1 MAPHRSSIFAQKL
14 DRTAFTAYFLG
25 AVVPLVALAYVVQ
38 TYVLPTLPDTPVSVG
53 LMAMVGFI
61 AILSLVSFAIL
72 RRTTRQSLQRIDT
85 DNRRLSA
92 MLQTS
97 TALTNAELASEI
109 AGTTAACALELSGA
123 EAAFLMVCGKDGSAE
138 LLETEGAGA
147 ETIYRDV
154 NGQVIE
160 LVDLAMSE
168 NRAAIKRA
176 STEASGAER
185 GFGAAVV
192 MPLVAEGESIGAIV
206 AIHTDLKSDF
216 DDSQVDGL
224 ATLAGLSSVAM
235 RNADLRDSQRNFFS
249 HMTDILTTALDAHLD
264 YHSGHG
270 TRVAHNANRVGRVL
284 GFEGKRLE
292 TLHFAALLHD
302 IGMLKFDR
310 ASRKNP
316 KLCEKHT
323 ILGMRMLQ
331 RIRLWEK
338 LAPIVRSHHEWF
350 DGTGYP
356 EGLAGEE
363 IPLEARII
371 AVCDAHD
378 AMTSNS
384 SYQIALTL
392 EAACDEIRRGSG
404 TQFDPT
410 IVASFLQLAE
420 RGELDEG
427 S

>member
-25 AVVPLVALAYVVQ
+25 AVVPLLALAYVVQ
-38 TYVLPTLPDTPVSVG
+38 TYVLPTLPDTPLSVG

-61 AILSLVSFAIL
+61 AVLSLVSFAIL

-92 MLQTS
+92 MLQISTTLTS
-97 TALTNAELASEI
+97 SELASDI

-123 EAAFLMVCGKDGSAE
+123 EAAFLMVRGKDGSPE
-138 LLETEGAGA
+138 LFETEGDDA
-147 ETIYRDV
+147 ESLYRDV
-154 NGQVIE
+154 NAQVTE
-160 LVDLAMSE
+160 LVTLAMSE

-176 STEASGAER
+176 SSGDSGSDR
-185 GFGAAVV
+185 GLGATVV

-206 AIHTDLKSDF
+206 AVHTDLKSDF
-216 DDSQVDGL
+216 DNSQVDGL

-249 HMTDILTTALDAHLD
+249 HMTDILVSALDAHLD

-270 TRVAHNANRVGRVL
+270 SRVAHNANRVGRVL

-292 TLHFAALLHD
+292 HLHFAALLHD
-302 IGMLKFDR
+302 IGMLKFER
-310 ASRKNP
+310 AARKNP
-316 KLCEKHT
+316 KACEKHT

-331 RIRLWEK
+331 RIRLWEQ
-338 LAPIVRSHHEWF
+338 LAPIVQSHHEWF

-356 EGLAGEE
+356 QGLVGEA

-371 AVCDAHD
+371 SVCDAHD
-378 AMTSNS
+378 AMTSS
-384 SYQIALTL
+384 TSYQIALPL

-410 IVASFLQLAE
+410 IVAAFLQLAE
-420 RGELDEG
+420 RGELDE
-427 S
+427 SS